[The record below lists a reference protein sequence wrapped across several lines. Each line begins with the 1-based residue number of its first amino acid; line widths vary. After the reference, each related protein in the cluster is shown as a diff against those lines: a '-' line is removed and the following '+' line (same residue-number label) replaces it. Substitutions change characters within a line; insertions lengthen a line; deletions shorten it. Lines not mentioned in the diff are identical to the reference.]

1 MFRPTSVFA
10 ILFLPSRIFMHRF
23 FMSVNSFSL
32 FKPWPPEGAEF
43 IKFIPAFKKESLNYG
58 HKRLK
63 LSQSNVFHLK
73 SPLFLGAGLLMKE
86 NIKIPGEQLPKMAGA
101 EKRILKK
108 ALRAETIVS
117 LPPLAS
123 SNDI

>member
-1 MFRPTSVFA
+1 
-10 ILFLPSRIFMHRF
+10 
-23 FMSVNSFSL
+23 MS
-32 FKPWPPEGAEF
+32 PEGAGF
-43 IKFIPAFKKESLNYG
+43 IKHIPAFKKESLIYS
-58 HKRLK
+58 HKCLK

-73 SPLFLGAGLLMKE
+73 SPLLSGTWFTNE
-86 NIKIPGEQLPKMAGA
+86 RKIEIPWEQLPKMAGA

-123 SNDI
+123 SGDI